1 LSIKKS
7 LKENNITIAVIPAY
21 NEEKN
26 IRKVIEH
33 CKKYVHKIIVIDDG
47 STDNIRQ
54 VIQNMDVITIRKRE
68 NRGKTEAIRSGFVR
82 GLKEGAD
89 IFILL
94 DADGQHDPAEIPY
107 FSKKIQS
114 GFDLVI
120 GARKFDRSI
129 MPVSRILANSISSY
143 LVSMICG
150 IKIEDSQSGY
160 RALRKEVVEKITLT
174 SKRFQVDTEM
184 IIKAVKCGFKVG
196 FVPIKTIYHYEAKS
210 KVNQIIDP
218 LKFIML
224 LIKLA
229 FWKCKE

>member
-1 LSIKKS
+1 MNIKKD
-7 LKENNITIAVIPAY
+7 LKENNIIIAIIPAY

-26 IRKVIEH
+26 IKKVIEN

-47 STDNIRQ
+47 STDNTVQ
-54 VIQNMDVITIRKRE
+54 VIQNMDVITIRNRE
-68 NRGKTEAIRSGFVR
+68 NKGKTEAVKIGFVR
-82 GLKEGAD
+82 GLKEGAG
-89 IFILL
+89 IFVLL
-94 DADGQHDPAEIPY
+94 DADGQHNPAEIPY
-107 FSKKIQS
+107 FLKNIQG

-120 GARKFDRSI
+120 GARKFDRNI
-129 MPVSRILANSISSY
+129 MPVPRMLANSISSY
-143 LVSMICG
+143 LVSLICG

-160 RALRKEVVEKITLT
+160 RVLRKEVIEKITLT

-184 IIKAVKCGFKVG
+184 IIKAARCGFKVG
-196 FVPIKTIYHYEAKS
+196 FVQIETIYHYEAKS

-218 LKFIML
+218 LKFVML